1 MSDLSVSW
9 GWLMIPRTLAGF
21 TQKMASWF
29 PVVSVTGPRQSGKST
44 LVRSVFP
51 DYGYL
56 NLEDPQIRRAALE
69 DPVGFIR
76 NRGDHLIL
84 DEAQYV
90 PDLFSM
96 IQVVADER
104 GTNGQYVLSGSQNFL
119 MLKSIHQSLAGRVG
133 LLRLLPLSFAEA
145 QKAAAAPSVE
155 EFMFRGGFPRL
166 YDEDVPE
173 QIFFSSY
180 LDTYLHRDVEGSLD
194 VRRLTDFERVLRL
207 CALSSGNLIN
217 YTHLSKDAGVDYR
230 TIKDWISIL
239 EASYVLFE
247 LPPFFSNQIKTLIKT
262 PKLYFYDSGLLC
274 YLLGI
279 RSVQD
284 LLTSPLLG
292 QVFENLIVAETAKR
306 YLNQAQEPRLSFYRD
321 RQGAEVDLVD
331 EATASRPVL
340 IEIKSG
346 QTYHDRFARHLTTV
360 GERLGVGADGRYV
373 VSRVESGFATPSARV
388 VTARDWL
395 MDAATPAEQ

>member
-1 MSDLSVSW
+1 
-9 GWLMIPRTLAGF
+9 MIPRTLAGL

-44 LVRSVFP
+44 LVRSIFP
-51 DYGYL
+51 DYDYL
-56 NLEDPQIRRAALE
+56 NLEDPQIRRAAAD

-96 IQVVADER
+96 IQVVSDER
-104 GTNGQYVLSGSQNFL
+104 STNGQYILSGSQNFL

-145 QKAAAAPSVE
+145 QNADSSPSVE

-166 YDEDVPE
+166 YDEDMPE

-194 VRRLTDFERVLRL
+194 VRRLTDFERVVRL
-207 CALSSGNLIN
+207 CALSAGNLVN
-217 YTHLSKDAGVDYR
+217 YSHLAKDAGVDYR

-247 LPPFFSNQIKTLIKT
+247 LPPFFSNKVKTLIKT

-279 RSVQD
+279 RTKED

-292 QVFENLIVAETAKR
+292 QVFENLIVSETAKM
-306 YLNQAQEPRLSFYRD
+306 YLNQGQTPPLSFYRD
-321 RQGAEVDLVD
+321 KQGTEVDLVEQVD
-331 EATASRPVL
+331 SSHLRL

-346 QTYHDRFARHLTTV
+346 QTYHNRFAQHLSSV
-360 GERLGVGADGRYV
+360 GERFDVAADGRYV
-373 VSRVESGFATPSARV
+373 VSRVESSFTTPVARV
-388 VTARDWL
+388 ETAADWL
-395 MDAATPAEQ
+395 TGKSVRRTA